1 MYDDYWG
8 PSELIKR
15 AGSNPLDLFFFFL
28 PKSFWRHVAQQSN
41 LYWRQT
47 LDAKVEKAYL
57 SQSVDESGRRPQS
70 KERIRFKLEKFKKVL
85 PHELLQWVGLLV
97 ARVLSPKKH
106 IADHW
111 SKAERGVFPS
121 GTFGSVIPRDRFK
134 EISRFLHFADN
145 SSSQAAHD
153 RAWKIRPVLSTME
166 QTFMA
171 GYFFG
176 RHIAI
181 DEGMLPSRNRHNPTR
196 TYLKDKPHEWGSRC
210 VMTCCAS
217 TGYCKRLE
225 LDVCKKNH
233 FASFTSVDTKS
244 GPAAVI
250 RNLSII
256 FDGETYRGRRLV
268 VSDRF
273 YTSIPLAQQLRTLGF
288 HFCGTIQKN
297 RLGWCKN
304 VEFSFKKRPQRVPR
318 GTFKMA
324 PSKKDPGLVALG
336 WVDNKPVYFLASHV
350 STDTHIGGVDKH
362 NQLRLQSYSLQLTT
376 RFQKYYH
383 SLFLGLLD
391 VVIVNAY
398 ISQCWVLKGKRRKK
412 NSHYDFLSKLHAALI
427 ALTEDVF
434 TNTRQLPRAA
444 EQAHAAVSVSEEH
457 ELVQVTDKRQN
468 NGMWRLRSHNCRV
481 CTIMAK

>member
-256 FDGETYRGRRLV
+256 FD
-268 VSDRF
+268 
-273 YTSIPLAQQLRTLGF
+273 AQQLRTLGF

-350 STDTHIGGVDKH
+350 STD
-362 NQLRLQSYSLQLTT
+362 LTT